1 MRPRLKEWHIYVMI
15 AVCHIILCMPAFLY
29 FRQHPMSTM
38 FCGYG
43 DGIKNIF
50 TMLSYVREP
59 IGADGL
65 FKYNAFAYPFGDYV
79 YYTDNTP
86 LFSVPFKLFC
96 KYVVDVSAYTQ
107 PLYYVF
113 VIQNIIVCGLLV
125 YRVFGELI
133 KNRLFAVLMAIA
145 LPWTTMQVQRITRG
159 HFSLSF
165 SSLVLLA
172 ILLLIY
178 WHRCNGQRKKQAIV
192 LGLMCLLSYAGFM
205 VHGYFFAIIT
215 VFIAFGLMFYGIA
228 TWRSHKGW
236 MSIVAAGIYTMAATA
251 ISLLSVYATDKYLPL
266 RKGGATGYDWIEQKV
281 RAGALVSHYAFQQY
295 IYFPLP
301 VYEASNDAETAAYLG
316 NVGLYLLAILLIA
329 TMISKHARALT
340 INMQRDFFGNALL
353 KTLFL
358 SGLVLLSI
366 SMGEVYYTQKNPEDG
381 YKIVNLLN
389 PFFYA
394 HFFTKAVEHF
404 RCLERFIYPF
414 YFTFYLWVAFMLARI
429 YEMGNRKA
437 RAIIIV
443 LFVVLA
449 GAEIKDNVDRLQM
462 GTDIPDP
469 LCKERLDSMPFPAIN
484 TGRYQAILPIPY
496 YCVGSEEFDY
506 TVNAN
511 GQWREYTMQMQLR
524 TGLPLMSFEIS
535 RTPPAYSKA
544 LLELVA
550 GTAADAGMMAKF
562 NNKPVLVA
570 VHKKMAADTTA
581 TGLPANE
588 HAAALFKKSLRFAER
603 NQLVAIDSAGDVT
616 FYEWYPRGEML

>member
-1 MRPRLKEWHIYVMI
+1 
-15 AVCHIILCMPAFLY
+15 
-29 FRQHPMSTM
+29 
-38 FCGYG
+38 
-43 DGIKNIF
+43 
-50 TMLSYVREP
+50 MLSYVREP
-59 IGADGL
+59 IGPDGL

-86 LFSVPFKLFC
+86 VFSVPFKLFC
-96 KYVVDVSAYTQ
+96 KYVMDLSAYTQ

-113 VIQNIIVCGLLV
+113 VILNIIVCGLLV
-125 YRVFGELI
+125 YRVFRELI
-133 KNRLFAVLMAIA
+133 KNRLFAMLMAIA

-172 ILLLIY
+172 ILLLLY
-178 WHRCNGQRKKQAIV
+178 WHRYNGQRKKQTVILA
-192 LGLMCLLSYAGFM
+192 LMCLLSYASFM
-205 VHGYFFAIIT
+205 VHGYFFAVIT
-215 VFIAFGLMFYGIA
+215 VFMAFGLFIYGVA
-228 TWRSHKGW
+228 TWRAKGVVSV
-236 MSIVAAGIYTMAATA
+236 MAAGIYTAGAAILTLA
-251 ISLLSVYATDKYLPL
+251 SVYATDKYLPL
-266 RKGGATGYDWIEQKV
+266 RKGSATGYDWIEQKV

-316 NVGLYLLAILLIA
+316 NVGLYLLAILLVA
-329 TMISKHARALT
+329 MLLSKRMRKLT
-340 INMQRDFFGNALL
+340 IDIQRDFFGNAIL

-381 YKIVNLLN
+381 YKIVNLFN

-414 YFTFYLWVAFMLARI
+414 YFTFYLWIAFMLARI
-429 YEMGNRKA
+429 YEVGSRKM
-437 RAIIIV
+437 RATIIV
-443 LFVVLA
+443 LFAVLA

-469 LCKERLDSMPFPAIN
+469 LCKERLERMPFPAIN
-484 TGRYQAILPIPY
+484 TANYQAILPIPY

-506 TVNAN
+506 TVNPS

-535 RTPPAYSKA
+535 RTPPAYNKA

-550 GTAADAGMMAKF
+550 GVAADADMMAKF
-562 NNKPVLVA
+562 NSKPVLVA
-570 VHKKMAADTTA
+570 VHKKMALDTIA

-603 NQLVAIDSAGDVT
+603 NQLIALDSAGGVT
-616 FYEWYPRGEML
+616 FYEWYPKGKMH